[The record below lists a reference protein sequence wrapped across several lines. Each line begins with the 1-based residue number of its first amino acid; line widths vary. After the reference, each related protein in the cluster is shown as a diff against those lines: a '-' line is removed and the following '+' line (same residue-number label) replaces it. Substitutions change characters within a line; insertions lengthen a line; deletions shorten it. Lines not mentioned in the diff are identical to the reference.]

1 VHDARVAALC
11 LQYGVKTL
19 WTADR
24 DFARFAP
31 LRAVNPL
38 VGAA

>member
-1 VHDARVAALC
+1 LQHGVA
-11 LQYGVKTL
+11 TL

-31 LRAVNPL
+31 LQAVNPL
-38 VGAA
+38 MGRA